1 MKIAKN
7 ARTFVNFG
15 VLGLSGGPLGA
26 RFGSQVELVGRP
38 LKRSQRSPKGPPGEQ
53 WLKIAKFL
61 GFWRG
66 EGFYI
71 VFYNRKCMLAV

>member
-1 MKIAKN
+1 MKIATN

-38 LKRSQRSPKGPPGEQ
+38 PKRSQRRPKGPPGEQ
-53 WLKIAKFL
+53 LLNIAKFL
-61 GFWRG
+61 AFWKG
-66 EGFYI
+66 EGHLI
-71 VFYNRKCMLAV
+71 L